1 MTEDLSSTFNV
12 RRVAAVGA
20 HPDDVEIGCLGTL
33 MKLGPD
39 VETHV
44 FVGCLGSPG
53 DSTTSTARVGETRAA
68 FQHLTSLKTLDIRE
82 RPGITPTDF
91 ENVLKQLQALL
102 EIAKP
107 QLILS
112 HGPKDTHQEH
122 RLMWEICL
130 AAARRQPASILHYGT
145 ASSTADFSPNVFVDI
160 ATLYEAKK
168 AALAEHKSQA
178 DKDYMNEP
186 HLGIC
191 HSNTYASLHG
201 VRCSEAFELF
211 RGFL

>member
-1 MTEDLSSTFNV
+1 MDTQALQGLGIK
-12 RRVAAVGA
+12 RVVAVGA

-33 MKLGPD
+33 LKLGPTAE
-39 VETHV
+39 VHV
-44 FVGCLGSPG
+44 FVACLGTPG
-53 DSTTSTARVGETRAA
+53 DPTTSVARAEETKAA
-68 FQHLTSLKTLDIRE
+68 FRCLGPKTLEIRK
-82 RPGITPTDF
+82 RPGIMPMDF
-91 ENVLKQLQALL
+91 ETVLQQMQGVI
-102 EIAKP
+102 ERVQP
-107 QLILS
+107 DLILT

-122 RLMWEICL
+122 RLTWEVCL
-130 AAARRQPASILHYGT
+130 AAARRCKASILHYGT

-160 ATLYEAKK
+160 ADYYDAKK